1 MFELPEVQ
9 VHQAGDGRRF
19 VSAARLQGRN
29 RGEAFYGCS
38 EYPNCNVV
46 YWDKPVLETCPDC
59 NAPFL
64 LEKTTKKQGTFRYCA
79 NEDCPSHEK
88 AQKTQK
94 VS

>member
-1 MFELPEVQ
+1 
-9 VHQAGDGRRF
+9 
-19 VSAARLQGRN
+19 
-29 RGEAFYGCS
+29 
-38 EYPNCNVV
+38 
-46 YWDKPVLETCPDC
+46 VLETCPDC

-79 NEDCPSHEK
+79 NEDCDSHKK